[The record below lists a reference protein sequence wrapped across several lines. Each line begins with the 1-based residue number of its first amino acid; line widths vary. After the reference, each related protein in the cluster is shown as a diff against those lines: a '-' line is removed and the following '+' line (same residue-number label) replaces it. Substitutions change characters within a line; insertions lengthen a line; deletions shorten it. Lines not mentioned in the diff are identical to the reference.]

1 MRQKSGMDEEL
12 ISIGKEENY
21 LSYDDVGDELTEEVI
36 PPDEID
42 DVLDDYLQDTFWTIY
57 SRVPDDARIVVELVK
72 QHLREIDAQ
81 L

>member
-1 MRQKSGMDEEL
+1 MRNTTRDWYIKGIAESVVKEINDDGEEL
-12 ISIGKEENY
+12 
-21 LSYDDVGDELTEEVI
+21 
-36 PPDEID
+36 D

-72 QHLREIDAQ
+72 QHIREIDAQ